1 MEDRATA
8 LLAIVK
14 AMHPMTVRQIYYQ
27 ATVHGFVDKTEAGYS
42 KVQRLLVELRR
53 AGRLPFAW
61 IADNTRWQRK
71 PRTFDG
77 FADALRR
84 TAQTYR
90 RALWSESEVYV
101 EVWLEKDAL
110 ASVVM
115 AVTGEFDVPLMV
127 ARGFASLTFL
137 QAAGEAIHDDGRPA
151 YIYHLGDFDPSG
163 VAAALAVERELR
175 RYAGATPV
183 HFQRLAV
190 LPEQVER
197 WRLPSR
203 PTKASDSR
211 AKGFGAVS
219 VELDAIDPHRLRL
232 LVREAIERH
241 IPRSRLD
248 VLRAAEESERAFLIR
263 LVQAV
268 EERP

>member
-8 LLAIVK
+8 LLAIVEG
-14 AMHPMTVRQIYYQ
+14 MHPMTVRQVFYQ

-42 KVQRLLVELRR
+42 KVQRLLVDLRR

-71 PRTFDG
+71 PRSFNG
-77 FADALRR
+77 WADALRL

-110 ASVVM
+110 ASIVM
-115 AVTGEFDVPLMV
+115 DVTEEFDVPLMV

-137 QAAGEAIHDDGRPA
+137 QSSGEAIAEDGRPA
-151 YIYHLGDFDPSG
+151 HVYHLGDFDPSG
-163 VAAALAVERELR
+163 VAAAEAVERELR
-175 RYAGATPV
+175 RYAGAAPV
-183 HFQRLAV
+183 HFHRLAV
-190 LPEQVER
+190 QPEQIER
-197 WRLPSR
+197 WRLPTR

-241 IPRSRLD
+241 MPRARLD
-248 VLRAAEESERAFLIR
+248 VLLAAEEAERAV
-263 LVQAV
+263 LVELAQAG
-268 EERP
+268 EAWP